1 MPSTDRNTK
10 QELFRRVFEEYKR
23 LVYTVAFS
31 FMKNRQDS
39 NDVMQDVF
47 FRFYEKMD
55 SISEDGYRPWLI
67 SVTANTCK
75 NYLRSVWR
83 NRVFSL
89 EEAGEICCED
99 NFGETS
105 DLFSAVMKLPER
117 ERVLIHL
124 FYYEGCSAKEI
135 SHMLKISESTVRV
148 RIMRGREKL
157 KKILE
162 EGSV

>member
-1 MPSTDRNTK
+1 MPSTDRNAK
-10 QELFRRVFEEYKR
+10 QELFRRVFEDYKK

-31 FMKNRQDS
+31 FMRNRQDS

-47 FRFYEKMD
+47 FKFYEKMD

-75 NYLRSVWR
+75 NYLRSSWHSR
-83 NRVFSL
+83 IFSL
-89 EEAGEICCED
+89 EEAGDIPVNE
-99 NFGETS
+99 NFGQET
-105 DLFSAVMKLPER
+105 DLFTALMRLPEK

-135 SHMLKISESTVRV
+135 SDILKINESTVRV

-157 KKILE
+157 KKYLE
-162 EGSV
+162 EESV